1 VSTDLTLLSRVG
13 FILYPTTGYVV
24 SENSITV
31 LLGYVSIL
39 FKLYFNLMDGEV
51 FNNYEDILILSF
63 DVVLSSQSNWA
74 GK

>member
-1 VSTDLTLLSRVG
+1 MSTDLTLLSRVG
-13 FILYPTTGYVV
+13 FILFPTTGYVV

-31 LLGYVSIL
+31 LSGYVSIL
-39 FKLYFNLMDGEV
+39 FKLNFYHKDGEV

-63 DVVLSSQSNWA
+63 DVVLSSQSNWS

>member
-1 VSTDLTLLSRVG
+1 MSTDLTLLSRVG
-13 FILYPTTGYVV
+13 FILFPTTGYVV

-39 FKLYFNLMDGEV
+39 FKLNSDHKAGEV

>member
-13 FILYPTTGYVV
+13 FILFPTTGYVV

-31 LLGYVSIL
+31 LWGYVSIL
-39 FKLYFNLMDGEV
+39 FKLNSDHKAGEV

>member
-1 VSTDLTLLSRVG
+1 MSTDLTLLSRVG
-13 FILYPTTGYVV
+13 FILFPTNGYVV

-39 FKLYFNLMDGEV
+39 FKLNFDHKDGEV

-63 DVVLSSQSNWA
+63 DVVLSSQSN
-74 GK
+74 

>member
-13 FILYPTTGYVV
+13 FILFPTTGYVV
-24 SENSITV
+24 SENYITV

-39 FKLYFNLMDGEV
+39 FKLNFDHKDGEV

-63 DVVLSSQSNWA
+63 DVVLSSQNNWA

>member
-13 FILYPTTGYVV
+13 FILFPITGYVV
-24 SENSITV
+24 SKNSITV
-31 LLGYVSIL
+31 LLGSVSIL
-39 FKLYFNLMDGEV
+39 FKLNFEHKDREV

>member
-1 VSTDLTLLSRVG
+1 MSTDLTLLSRVG
-13 FILYPTTGYVV
+13 FILFPTTGYVV

-39 FKLYFNLMDGEV
+39 FKLNSDYKAGEV

>member
-39 FKLYFNLMDGEV
+39 FKLYFNHKDGEV

>member
-1 VSTDLTLLSRVG
+1 VSTDLTLLSRVA
-13 FILYPTTGYVV
+13 FILFPTTGYVV
-24 SENSITV
+24 SKNSITV

-39 FKLYFNLMDGEV
+39 FKLNFEHKDEEV